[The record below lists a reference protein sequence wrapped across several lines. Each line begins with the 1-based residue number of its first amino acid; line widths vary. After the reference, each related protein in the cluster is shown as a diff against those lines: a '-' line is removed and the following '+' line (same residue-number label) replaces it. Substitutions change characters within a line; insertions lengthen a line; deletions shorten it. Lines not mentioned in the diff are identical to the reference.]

1 MFSTKLINCL
11 EMVFNRF
18 NVFNKTEYKEVNS
31 KTNYYNENYSNN
43 LIKEKSNESLIYK
56 KHRNKN

>member
-11 EMVFNRF
+11 GIVFKRF
-18 NVFNKTEYKEVNS
+18 NVCNKTEYQEVNS

-43 LIKEKSNESLIYK
+43 LIKEKSN
-56 KHRNKN
+56 